1 MKLLSTKQRVL
12 AVITGVV
19 LWFAFVWVIRAIP
32 WALDGGLRSAI
43 LFVVVIPMMWVLLK
57 ICQWAVSLTP
67 ETLFE
72 GIVLATVTAMFV
84 DGLVFTFVSHWY
96 GNSETTV
103 RLAAAVILWGAA
115 VLMFL
120 AWLKHVQFVQQL
132 QDRTN

>member
-1 MKLLSTKQRVL
+1 MKLLSNKQRVL

-32 WALDGGLRSAI
+32 WALDGGMRSAI

-57 ICQWAVSLTP
+57 ICQWAIALTQ

-72 GIVLATVTAMFV
+72 GIVLATTTALLV

-96 GNSETTV
+96 GNTETTV
-103 RLAAAVILWGAA
+103 RLAAAVIIWGAA
-115 VLMFL
+115 VLMCL
-120 AWLKHVQFVQQL
+120 AWRKHQHYFN
-132 QDRTN
+132 T